1 MRDTTEPIVRRNKSI
16 SGKLSVGIY
25 MVDRQTDTMADALH
39 KADVALYQAKAD
51 GRNTY
56 RLFTEDMETGMRAR
70 RALEQLIARA
80 TAQNGF
86 ELHYQPLLHAESGA
100 CAGFE
105 ALLRLPDG
113 KGGDVSPM
121 TCIPVIEAMGLI
133 NAVGKWVIEEATR
146 TAATWRLHLLVSV
159 NLSVKQF
166 KDGTL
171 AGHAKWA
178 LDPLVLRQK
187 QLELKARTETLLM

>member
-56 RLFTEDMETGMRAR
+56 RLFTEDMETGIRAR
-70 RALEQLIARA
+70 RELEQLIRTA
-80 TAQNGF
+80 TAQEGF
-86 ELHYQPLLHAESGA
+86 ELHYQPLLHAKSGA

-113 KGGDVSPM
+113 KGGYISPF
-121 TCIPVIEAMGLI
+121 TYISVIEAMGLI
-133 NAVGKWVIEEATR
+133 NAVGKMGDRGKLGAPPRPGRRISLSRSIFRSSSLR
-146 TAATWRLHLLVSV
+146 TVRLP
-159 NLSVKQF
+159 
-166 KDGTL
+166 D
-171 AGHAKWA
+171 
-178 LDPLVLRQK
+178 
-187 QLELKARTETLLM
+187 M